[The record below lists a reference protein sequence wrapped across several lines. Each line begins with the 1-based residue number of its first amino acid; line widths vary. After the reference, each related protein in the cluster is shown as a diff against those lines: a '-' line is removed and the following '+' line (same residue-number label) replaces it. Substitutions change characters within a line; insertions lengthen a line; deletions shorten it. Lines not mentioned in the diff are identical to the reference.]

1 MKKSIFIITTV
12 LFVAAFFLIAS
23 DLFAQ
28 KIWEERKG
36 MARGQGNVAA
46 GYFLSRREFSGY
58 VTGDAEYFIDNR
70 AGFSGELWYNLPFRS
85 VSQGFWKHHSIYA
98 GMNWHFLK
106 PQKFD
111 PFIGLSPGISMA
123 NEKYLDMQSTM
134 QSTDYK
140 IIPDISFTMGCNYY
154 IGSIFHFYLR
164 LKYVYSDFTGI
175 NESTRLDELK
185 ITAGL
190 GWNLRIVKPK
200 TSMPK
205 S

>member
-1 MKKSIFIITTV
+1 MKNLILNVKII
-12 LFVAAFFLIAS
+12 LCVAAFSSFSS

-70 AGFSGELWYNLPFRS
+70 AGFSGELWYNLPFRAATR
-85 VSQGFWKHHSIYA
+85 GFWKHHSIYA

-123 NEKYLDMQSTM
+123 NEKFQDALGIIR
-134 QSTDYK
+134 STDYK
-140 IIPDISFTMGCNYY
+140 IIPDISITIGCNYY

-164 LKYVYSDFTGI
+164 LKYVYSDFTGVY
-175 NESTRLDELK
+175 ESTRLDELK

-190 GWNLRIVKPK
+190 GWNLRIIKPK
-200 TSMPK
+200 TRTPQS
-205 S
+205 